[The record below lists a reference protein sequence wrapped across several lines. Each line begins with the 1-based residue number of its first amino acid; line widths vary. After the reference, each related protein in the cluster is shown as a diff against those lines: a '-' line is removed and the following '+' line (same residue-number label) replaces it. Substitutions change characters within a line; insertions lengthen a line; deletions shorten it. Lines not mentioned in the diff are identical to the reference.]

1 MFKTLRVGDIGSQV
15 LEMQKCLCKHGFEL
29 KKDGQF
35 GPVTEARLMDFQLAF
50 GLVSDGICGNA
61 TWGSLLTK
69 GAMRRGSVDAL
80 GEYRDE
86 LEKEWEGIRGRVRG
100 KRLCRVALQD
110 LNKQEIPYGSNKG
123 VEIAHIVQC
132 TQITG
137 VEDTKESEYKR
148 YWGIPNGKKFGP
160 WCAKA
165 VSAWMA
171 IESDAS
177 EWEDIVF
184 GRWFGGVT
192 QTRKWAEKEGVWREE
207 IGYCFP
213 GELFVMGRRGSGSDS
228 TRSATAGHIGIILF
242 DEGDSVRTVEGN
254 ASNGVRSRSRK
265 KVDLWGIVD
274 WESLV

>member
-1 MFKTLRVGDIGSQV
+1 
-15 LEMQKCLCKHGFEL
+15 
-29 KKDGQF
+29 
-35 GPVTEARLMDFQLAF
+35 
-50 GLVSDGICGNA
+50 
-61 TWGSLLTK
+61 
-69 GAMRRGSVDAL
+69 
-80 GEYRDE
+80 
-86 LEKEWEGIRGRVRG
+86 
-100 KRLCRVALQD
+100 
-110 LNKQEIPYGSNKG
+110 
-123 VEIAHIVQC
+123 
-132 TQITG
+132 
-137 VEDTKESEYKR
+137 
-148 YWGIPNGKKFGP
+148 
-160 WCAKA
+160 
-165 VSAWMA
+165 MA